1 MIGDGVDVGD
11 GVEITGVSIFTGA
24 SSIRVGSVN
33 DTVFVSPVESIKDT
47 FGDSI
52 HSTSQV

>member
-1 MIGDGVDVGD
+1 MIGDGVEVGD
-11 GVEITGVSIFTGA
+11 GVEITDASIFTGA
-24 SSIRVGSVN
+24 SSMRVGSVN